1 MGMAKNEHSGMVQKR
16 KYECPICG
24 EYTLYC
30 GKIVK
35 CIMGCKVKKSQ
46 VNLENYYGYFM
57 PEQIDIILNFKKE
70 HKEVSKEKVKESI
83 FTQKQ
88 FMRMQKI
95 VSATKDFNDKLDKI
109 TIDYFSLYPDRQNN
123 NDMLDCECFFCLLE
137 DMNVFLNRISKD
149 IALIDFVYRQDENS
163 IETEHLFSISFYY
176 YNLAMSFYS
185 CFERFRLCLGIM
197 NNIEFE
203 DLLEKN
209 NATRIEKKIYDS
221 KNVKGDLNKKF
232 KNMKN
237 LPGYGILKNWR
248 EETTHNIS
256 KGSQIIIKKRMDV
269 NRNRNKLDFDII
281 ANEIGHILDLLEKM
295 NDLYKD
301 ILEESVDY
309 YNKSY
314 DVNLIKRLKKTGIM
328 LKIEQKTVNT
338 NKFDLL
344 YKNNIERMKRLK
356 NTNSVKYE
364 VDIIFRMF
372 EAMKSLSYVYA
383 IEDGQLLLKFAQ
395 IGMSEVLDYMDREYL
410 LHVIMELIYD
420 IYNKLAKI
428 FAIRDGIKQKIELIN
443 FENVYLN
450 DNNGVYYSAWKRAY
464 NTDYY
469 KFLCDYRNDTV
480 HVLRKGCLLSSMSE
494 FENMLIYASIL
505 NLNKI
510 DEMLEALLL

>member
-197 NNIEFE
+197 
-203 DLLEKN
+203 
-209 NATRIEKKIYDS
+209 
-221 KNVKGDLNKKF
+221 
-232 KNMKN
+232 
-237 LPGYGILKNWR
+237 
-248 EETTHNIS
+248 
-256 KGSQIIIKKRMDV
+256 
-269 NRNRNKLDFDII
+269 
-281 ANEIGHILDLLEKM
+281 
-295 NDLYKD
+295 
-301 ILEESVDY
+301 
-309 YNKSY
+309 
-314 DVNLIKRLKKTGIM
+314 
-328 LKIEQKTVNT
+328 
-338 NKFDLL
+338 
-344 YKNNIERMKRLK
+344 
-356 NTNSVKYE
+356 KY
-364 VDIIFRMF
+364 
-372 EAMKSLSYVYA
+372 
-383 IEDGQLLLKFAQ
+383 
-395 IGMSEVLDYMDREYL
+395 
-410 LHVIMELIYD
+410 
-420 IYNKLAKI
+420 
-428 FAIRDGIKQKIELIN
+428 
-443 FENVYLN
+443 
-450 DNNGVYYSAWKRAY
+450 
-464 NTDYY
+464 
-469 KFLCDYRNDTV
+469 
-480 HVLRKGCLLSSMSE
+480 
-494 FENMLIYASIL
+494 
-505 NLNKI
+505 
-510 DEMLEALLL
+510 